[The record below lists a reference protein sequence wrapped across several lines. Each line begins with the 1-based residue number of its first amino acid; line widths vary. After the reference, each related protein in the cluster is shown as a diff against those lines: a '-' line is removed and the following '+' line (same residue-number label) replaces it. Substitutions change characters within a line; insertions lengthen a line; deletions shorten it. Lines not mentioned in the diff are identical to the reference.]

1 MSKIEDFYKN
11 ASDAQWEAIAAERS
25 KVLTEEDA
33 AAFKEAHGFMPE
45 SIRPYE
51 VMHFHELKKQ
61 QQRINE
67 ALEALKHENEKLKS
81 EMAGQKNSES
91 VFPQWRKV
99 KGSSVRM
106 TCYTTQA
113 AIDLFHA
120 AVDKTIDEYGFQ
132 KYLAAAFVLE
142 EALKRLGFENKD

>member
-67 ALEALKHENEKLKS
+67 ALESLKLENEKLQS
-81 EMAGQKNSES
+81 ELAGQKNIES
-91 VFPQWRKV
+91 IFPQWRKV
-99 KGSSVRM
+99 KGKRVRLN
-106 TCYTTQA
+106 CYATQT
-113 AIDLFHA
+113 AIDLLHA
-120 AVDKTIDEYGFQ
+120 AVDKTVDEYGFQ
-132 KYLAAAFVLE
+132 RYLAAAFVLE
-142 EALKRLGFENKD
+142 EALKRLGFENND

>member
-25 KVLTEEDA
+25 KVLTEEDV

-51 VMHFHELKKQ
+51 VMHFQELKKQ
-61 QQRINE
+61 QTRINE
-67 ALEALKHENEKLKS
+67 ALESLKQENEKLKS
-81 EMAGQKNSES
+81 EIAGQKNNES
-91 VFPQWRKV
+91 DFPQWRKV
-99 KGSSVRM
+99 KGKNVRM
-106 TCYTTQA
+106 TCYTTQT

-120 AVDKTIDEYGFQ
+120 AVDKTVEEFGFQ
-132 KYLAAAFVLE
+132 RYLATAFVLE
-142 EALKRLGFENKD
+142 EAIKRLGIEPKD